1 MNNELAK
8 LIKTSR
14 IKNQL
19 SQRELAKKMKVSNTI
34 ISRIESGMVKK
45 PSLEIIIK
53 LSNELKIEFH
63 NLAKISGYSNDEIFP
78 IITSEVEYATT
89 IVGEDKINNYIIKTE
104 YGIKLDICKI
114 LDNYKRGLIDRTQ
127 AIELI
132 FVCQPLYLNDKIYFP
147 TYKGE
152 IIIDDIF

>member
-78 IITSEVEYATT
+78 IVTSEDVNLYSFYNECY
-89 IVGEDKINNYIIKTE
+89 VSLVDFRKLEQENKRLKDNWNKLKEWFKYNVDKPNIKF
-104 YGIKLDICKI
+104 I
-114 LDNYKRGLIDRTQ
+114 LETMQ
-127 AIELI
+127 ELE
-132 FVCQPLYLNDKIYFP
+132 QGDDK
-147 TYKGE
+147 
-152 IIIDDIF
+152 